1 MSHLSLTSS
10 YSSYTQK
17 FSIPGYDP
25 EFQLTS
31 RKYVIALHH
40 GSSFFF
46 SGKYE
51 ETVVEGEKR
60 KGTRKKS
67 KKRA

>member
-17 FSIPGYDP
+17 FSILGYDP

-51 ETVVEGEKR
+51 ETFVEGREEE
-60 KGTRKKS
+60 GNKKKV